1 MADDQVRLQNEASVR
16 AGEGQQHLNQH
27 QGQQQQRQQ
36 YDRSTSGDGRAGFE
50 EYWREEKES
59 ERAGRVQFVNEGPAY
74 HHQSSSSPLDHPSQ
88 QVSGGG
94 GDQERQGSS
103 ESTTPGLTPAEK
115 AKEKAKLR
123 RQQVRKAQIQ
133 HRTRKANY
141 IKQLELDVCKFRDMI
156 AAAEKEVLAFR
167 RENESMRGALTARGF
182 AVPPGGAKG
191 ESVVVSEVQIRG
203 SQEPV
208 TAPEEVSMAPA
219 VVQQQQQQQLPP
231 VPAQRQLSQQS
242 EDQQAQHSTAAPP
255 EEESQVVAYQPQT
268 LDFDPYPPVDLF
280 ADVNMGEVTVTMRK
294 DDALGT
300 PCFQISSPSAAITY
314 TQSQPPSADQL
325 SAEQEIIAI
334 NLILAMEHIC
344 WNHFHPR
351 QFPAHGDT
359 CKAASGHT
367 MMASTLCMSSAPA
380 RVYRT
385 IRRGEASTVSHTWQA
400 DTGAGSSLSL
410 KSLLA
415 LAKTLNPGDIELT
428 PVQAWFELAARY
440 GAAALMRGNVIEA
453 LKREF
458 CGVVD
463 CIHFGAI
470 IERDAFESVVARVME
485 QVGVPELEW
494 EMDVDEGAGVP
505 HAGGMVY
512 GAQQITA

>member
-1 MADDQVRLQNEASVR
+1 MPPLRSSTFPDSSCLRPSSRLGSHSHMLIYSFPPYLFLPLQPP
-16 AGEGQQHLNQH
+16 
-27 QGQQQQRQQ
+27 
-36 YDRSTSGDGRAGFE
+36 T
-50 EYWREEKES
+50 
-59 ERAGRVQFVNEGPAY
+59 PA
-74 HHQSSSSPLDHPSQ
+74 
-88 QVSGGG
+88 
-94 GDQERQGSS
+94 
-103 ESTTPGLTPAEK
+103 ESTTPGLTSAEK

-167 RENESMRGALTARGF
+167 RENENMRGALTARGF
-182 AVPPGGAKG
+182 AVPSESAKG
-191 ESVVVSEVQIRG
+191 ESVVVSEVRIRG

-208 TAPEEVSMAPA
+208 AVPEGVPMAPA
-219 VVQQQQQQQLPP
+219 VVQQQQQQQQLPA

-242 EDQQAQHSTAAPP
+242 EDQQAQYSAAAPQG
-255 EEESQVVAYQPQT
+255 EESQVVAYQPQT
-268 LDFDPYPPVDLF
+268 LDYDPYPPVDLF

-400 DTGAGSSLSL
+400 DTGAGSALSL

-458 CGVVD
+458 RGVVD

-494 EMDVDEGAGVP
+494 EMDVDEGAGV

>member
-1 MADDQVRLQNEASVR
+1 MADNQVRLQHEASVR
-16 AGEGQQHLNQH
+16 AGEGQHLNQH

-36 YDRSTSGDGRAGFE
+36 YDRSTSGDSRAGFE

-59 ERAGRVQFVNEGPAY
+59 ERAGRVQFVNEGPPY
-74 HHQSSSSPLDHPSQ
+74 HHQSSSSPLDHQSQ

-94 GDQERQGSS
+94 DQELQGSP
-103 ESTTPGLTPAEK
+103 ESTTPGLTSAEK

-167 RENESMRGALTARGF
+167 RENENMRGALTARGF
-182 AVPPGGAKG
+182 AVPPESAKG
-191 ESVVVSEVQIRG
+191 ESVVVSEVRIRG

-208 TAPEEVSMAPA
+208 AVPEGVSMAPA
-219 VVQQQQQQQLPP
+219 VVQQQQQQQQQLPA

-242 EDQQAQHSTAAPP
+242 EDQQAQYSAAAPP
-255 EEESQVVAYQPQT
+255 GEESQVVAYQPQT
-268 LDFDPYPPVDLF
+268 LDYDPYPPVGLF

-458 CGVVD
+458 SGVVD

-494 EMDVDEGAGVP
+494 EMDVDEGAGV

>member
-1 MADDQVRLQNEASVR
+1 MADKQVRLQDEASVR
-16 AGEGQQHLNQH
+16 AGEGESQHHRNSQH
-27 QGQQQQRQQ
+27 QGQQRQQ
-36 YDRSTSGDGRAGFE
+36 YDRSSSGDNRIGFV

-59 ERAGRVQFVNEGPAY
+59 ERAGRVQFVNEGPPR
-74 HHQSSSSPLDHPSQ
+74 HQSSSSPLERESQ
-88 QVSGGG
+88 PSGGG
-94 GDQERQGSS
+94 DEERQGSS

-141 IKQLELDVCKFRDMI
+141 IKQLELDVCKFRNMI

-167 RENESMRGALTARGF
+167 RENGGMRVALTARGLQ
-182 AVPPGGAKG
+182 VPEETKVKD
-191 ESVVVSEVQIRG
+191 VVIVDELQIRA
-203 SQEPV
+203 SLEPEAV
-208 TAPEEVSMAPA
+208 AERQEVSMAPA
-219 VVQQQQQQQLPP
+219 VVQQQQGLPP
-231 VPAQRQLSQQS
+231 VTAQPQHSQQS
-242 EDQQAQHSTAAPP
+242 EQQAQFSAAPP
-255 EEESQVVAYQPQT
+255 DPQMLYQPQT
-268 LDFDPYPPVDLF
+268 LDYDPYPPVDLF

-300 PCFQISSPSAAITY
+300 PCFQISSPSAAIAY
-314 TQSQPPSADQL
+314 TQSQPPAPDQL

-351 QFPAHGDT
+351 QFPSHGDA

-367 MMASTLCMSSAPA
+367 MMASTMCMSSAPA

-385 IRRGEASTVSHTWQA
+385 IRRGEAETVSHTWQA
-400 DTGAGSSLSL
+400 DTGAGSALSL

-440 GAAALMRGNVIEA
+440 GAAALMRDSVIEA

-494 EMDVDEGAGVP
+494 EMDVDEGA
-505 HAGGMVY
+505 AGPAGMVY
-512 GAQQITA
+512 NAQQITA

>member
-1 MADDQVRLQNEASVR
+1 
-16 AGEGQQHLNQH
+16 
-27 QGQQQQRQQ
+27 
-36 YDRSTSGDGRAGFE
+36 
-50 EYWREEKES
+50 
-59 ERAGRVQFVNEGPAY
+59 
-74 HHQSSSSPLDHPSQ
+74 
-88 QVSGGG
+88 
-94 GDQERQGSS
+94 
-103 ESTTPGLTPAEK
+103 
-115 AKEKAKLR
+115 
-123 RQQVRKAQIQ
+123 
-133 HRTRKANY
+133 
-141 IKQLELDVCKFRDMI
+141 MI

-167 RENESMRGALTARGF
+167 RENEGMRGALTARGF
-182 AVPPGGAKG
+182 AVPPEGPK
-191 ESVVVSEVQIRG
+191 EQSYVIDEVQIRG

-208 TAPEEVSMAPA
+208 AVPAEREEVSMAPA
-219 VVQQQQQQQLPP
+219 VVQQQQQQQQELPP
-231 VPAQRQLSQQS
+231 VPAQRQVSQQS
-242 EDQQAQHSTAAPP
+242 EDQAQYSASAPA
-255 EEESQVVAYQPQT
+255 EESQVAAYQPQT
-268 LDFDPYPPVDLF
+268 LDYDPYPPVDLF

-300 PCFQISSPSAAITY
+300 PCFQISSPSTAVAY
-314 TQSQPPSADQL
+314 TQSQPPSPDQL
-325 SAEQEIIAI
+325 SAEEEIIAI

-351 QFPAHGDT
+351 QFPTHGDT

-385 IRRGEASTVSHTWQA
+385 IRRGEAETVAHTWQA

-494 EMDVDEGAGVP
+494 EMDVDEGIGAG
-505 HAGGMVY
+505 AGGMVY

>member
-1 MADDQVRLQNEASVR
+1 MADNQVWLQNEASVR
-16 AGEGQQHLNQH
+16 AGEGQQQHITQH
-27 QGQQQQRQQ
+27 QPQDQHQQQRQQ
-36 YDRSTSGDGRAGFE
+36 YDRSTSGDSRAGFE
-50 EYWREEKES
+50 EYWREEKEK
-59 ERAGRVQFVNEGPAY
+59 
-74 HHQSSSSPLDHPSQ
+74 
-88 QVSGGG
+88 
-94 GDQERQGSS
+94 
-103 ESTTPGLTPAEK
+103 STTPGLTPAET

-141 IKQLELDVCKFRDMI
+141 IKQLELDVCKFRNMI

-167 RENESMRGALTARGF
+167 REKEGMRGALTARGF
-182 AVPPGGAKG
+182 AVPPEGPKG
-191 ESVVVSEVQIRG
+191 QSYVIDEVQIRG
-203 SQEPV
+203 SQEPAAV
-208 TAPEEVSMAPA
+208 PAEREEVSMVPT
-219 VVQQQQQQQLPP
+219 VVQQQQQQQQQQELPP
-231 VPAQRQLSQQS
+231 VPAQRQLSQHS
-242 EDQQAQHSTAAPP
+242 EDQAQDSAAAAP
-255 EEESQVVAYQPQT
+255 EESQVATYQPQT
-268 LDFDPYPPVDLF
+268 LDYDPYPPVDLF

-300 PCFQISSPSAAITY
+300 PCFQISSPSAAVAY
-314 TQSQPPSADQL
+314 TQSQPPSPDQL
-325 SAEQEIIAI
+325 SAEEEIIAI

-351 QFPAHGDT
+351 QFPTHGDT
-359 CKAASGHT
+359 CKAGSGHT

-385 IRRGEASTVSHTWQA
+385 IRRGEAETIAHTWQA

-494 EMDVDEGAGVP
+494 EMDVDEGVGAGVG
-505 HAGGMVY
+505 AGGMVY

>member
-1 MADDQVRLQNEASVR
+1 MDPRESRLDEAWLLESSILYS
-16 AGEGQQHLNQH
+16 E
-27 QGQQQQRQQ
+27 
-36 YDRSTSGDGRAGFE
+36 TMT
-50 EYWREEKES
+50 RELT
-59 ERAGRVQFVNEGPAY
+59 
-74 HHQSSSSPLDHPSQ
+74 QSNSLTAA
-88 QVSGGG
+88 
-94 GDQERQGSS
+94 

-141 IKQLELDVCKFRDMI
+141 IKQLELDVCKFRNMI

-167 RENESMRGALTARGF
+167 RENEGMRGALTTRGF
-182 AVPPGGAKG
+182 AVPPEGPKG
-191 ESVVVSEVQIRG
+191 ESVVVSEVRIRG

-208 TAPEEVSMAPA
+208 VAPAETEEVTVAPA
-219 VVQQQQQQQLPP
+219 VVQQQQQQQQQQQELPP
-231 VPAQRQLSQQS
+231 VPPQRQLSQQS
-242 EDQQAQHSTAAPP
+242 EKQQAQYSVAAPP
-255 EEESQVVAYQPQT
+255 EEESQVAAYQPQT
-268 LDFDPYPPVDLF
+268 LDYDPYPPVDLF

-300 PCFQISSPSAAITY
+300 PCFQISSPSAAVAY
-314 TQSQPPSADQL
+314 THQSQPPSTDQL

-385 IRRGEASTVSHTWQA
+385 IRRGEAPTVSHTWQA

-453 LKREF
+453 LKRGF

-494 EMDVDEGAGVP
+494 EMDIDEGAGMSQ
-505 HAGGMVY
+505 AGGMVY
-512 GAQQITA
+512 GAQQVTA

>member
-1 MADDQVRLQNEASVR
+1 MLISS
-16 AGEGQQHLNQH
+16 LPPYCFLPH
-27 QGQQQQRQQ
+27 QGTNTAQPPP
-36 YDRSTSGDGRAGFE
+36 
-50 EYWREEKES
+50 
-59 ERAGRVQFVNEGPAY
+59 PA
-74 HHQSSSSPLDHPSQ
+74 
-88 QVSGGG
+88 
-94 GDQERQGSS
+94 

-115 AKEKAKLR
+115 VKEKAKLR

-156 AAAEKEVLAFR
+156 AAVEKEVLAFR
-167 RENESMRGALTARGF
+167 RENKGMRGALTARGF
-182 AVPPGGAKG
+182 AVPSEGAKG
-191 ESVVVSEVQIRG
+191 ESVV
-203 SQEPV
+203 
-208 TAPEEVSMAPA
+208 
-219 VVQQQQQQQLPP
+219 
-231 VPAQRQLSQQS
+231 
-242 EDQQAQHSTAAPP
+242 HSAAAPSG
-255 EEESQVVAYQPQT
+255 EESQLVAYQPQT
-268 LDFDPYPPVDLF
+268 LDYDPYPPVDLF

-300 PCFQISSPSAAITY
+300 PCFQISSPSAAVVY

-440 GAAALMRGNVIEA
+440 GAAALMRRNVIEA

>member
-1 MADDQVRLQNEASVR
+1 MDPRESRQDQAWLLESSILYSETIV
-16 AGEGQQHLNQH
+16 AGTNI
-27 QGQQQQRQQ
+27 
-36 YDRSTSGDGRAGFE
+36 
-50 EYWREEKES
+50 
-59 ERAGRVQFVNEGPAY
+59 VQPPIPA
-74 HHQSSSSPLDHPSQ
+74 
-88 QVSGGG
+88 
-94 GDQERQGSS
+94 

-115 AKEKAKLR
+115 AKEKAKFR

-182 AVPPGGAKG
+182 AAPPEGAKG
-191 ESVVVSEVQIRG
+191 ESVVVSEVRIRG

-208 TAPEEVSMAPA
+208 AVPEEVSMAPA
-219 VVQQQQQQQLPP
+219 MVQQQQQALPP
-231 VPAQRQLSQQS
+231 VPAQRQLSHQS
-242 EDQQAQHSTAAPP
+242 EDEQAQDSAAAPLP
-255 EEESQVVAYQPQT
+255 EESQVAAYPPQT
-268 LDFDPYPPVDLF
+268 LHYDPYPPIDLF

-300 PCFQISSPSAAITY
+300 PCFQISSPSAAVVY
-314 TQSQPPSADQL
+314 TQSRPSSADQL

-428 PVQAWFELAARY
+428 PVQA
-440 GAAALMRGNVIEA
+440 
-453 LKREF
+453 
-458 CGVVD
+458 
-463 CIHFGAI
+463 
-470 IERDAFESVVARVME
+470 
-485 QVGVPELEW
+485 
-494 EMDVDEGAGVP
+494 
-505 HAGGMVY
+505 
-512 GAQQITA
+512 